1 MPTFTPKLPT
11 SPNPCIGRKDY
22 SGRYLAR
29 LHHYNVSLFVGLPGI
44 GKTTLLFHLA
54 QLAREK
60 MDLETSVYLPL
71 FPGEGI
77 SSVLARTE
85 ARILGRAGQSSES
98 QADAYRRLTD
108 LLDGHKTLLILDNLH
123 CFRHDDLVALLRTV
137 SAYPGGYRIV
147 AGSNF
152 EPDLSAMERS
162 LLHVELLKQ
171 LHPDEVKEILESR
184 GVDGELQDTLQ
195 RDAVRGGASAHPLT
209 LHFVISLS
217 RSSGRLPDDEF
228 LMGLSARSQKTFQK
242 VWETLNNAVTETQ
255 HRVMVT
261 LAHIGLPIEVE
272 FARSILG
279 KDVDELLRVRFIEE
293 HDGSV
298 GLARTVRKLLKSR
311 LSLSSATHVA
321 ALRSIF
327 GIGRLSSVSRWVF
340 SAQESSWRT
349 LETPNLHSIPSLLD
363 GKRCETLDFRKPT

>member
-22 SGRYLAR
+22 TGRYLAR

-137 SAYPGGYRIV
+137 SAYPGCYRIV

-162 LLHVELLKQ
+162 LMHVELLKQ
-171 LHPDEVKEILESR
+171 LHPNEVKEILESR
-184 GVDGELQDTLQ
+184 GVDGELRDTLAT
-195 RDAVRGGASAHPLT
+195 RCGSRWSVGASAH
-209 LHFVISLS
+209 
-217 RSSGRLPDDEF
+217 SSFRDQLVAFERPSAGR
-228 LMGLSARSQKTFQK
+228 
-242 VWETLNNAVTETQ
+242 
-255 HRVMVT
+255 
-261 LAHIGLPIEVE
+261 
-272 FARSILG
+272 
-279 KDVDELLRVRFIEE
+279 
-293 HDGSV
+293 
-298 GLARTVRKLLKSR
+298 
-311 LSLSSATHVA
+311 
-321 ALRSIF
+321 
-327 GIGRLSSVSRWVF
+327 
-340 SAQESSWRT
+340 
-349 LETPNLHSIPSLLD
+349 
-363 GKRCETLDFRKPT
+363 

>member
-147 AGSNF
+147 AGSN

-171 LHPDEVKEILESR
+171 LHPNEVKEILESR
-184 GVDGELQDTLQ
+184 GVDVELRDTLQ

-209 LHFVISLS
+209 LHFVISLCA
-217 RSSGRLPDDEF
+217 SGRLPDDDF

-279 KDVDELLRVRFIEE
+279 KDVDELLRVRFIESMMAQSAWLE
-293 HDGSV
+293 LYGSF
-298 GLARTVRKLLKSR
+298 LKSR
-311 LSLSSATHVA
+311 PSLSSATRVA